1 MLKFTGY
8 DAAIIGVTDSWLP
21 ASKIAYS
28 GDKIVE
34 MLVEIGMTEEEAME
48 YLAFNMEG
56 AYAGPSTPVI
66 IWEYCEEDEDLG
78 DET

>member
-21 ASKIAYS
+21 ATKMVYS
-28 GDKIVE
+28 GDKIVA

-56 AYAGPSTPVI
+56 AYAGPSTPI
-66 IWEYCEEDEDLG
+66 IVWDYCEEDEYLG
-78 DET
+78 N